1 MNYYVNTK
9 EPRRGDIF
17 YITHAKNFNNGI
29 TLDTTGRPGV
39 IVSSDDLNKNSD
51 YIEVV
56 YLTTQEKKPMRTHTS
71 VHCKSDSTALCET
84 IHTVDKGRLGNYVR
98 TVSDEEMNGIEHGLK
113 WSLGLYEEPVCT
125 ERAAEN
131 KSVTQGFNSD
141 LGSLT
146 LKGRQKIVELSAE
159 RNMYKTLYED
169 LLAKVIK

>member
-39 IVSSDDLNKNSD
+39 IVSSDELNKNSD

-56 YLTTQEKKPMRTHTS
+56 YLTTQEKKPMPTHAS
-71 VHCKSDSTALCET
+71 VYCKNDSTALCEA
-84 IHTVDKGRLGNYVR
+84 IHTVEKGRLGNYVR
-98 TVSDEEMNGIEHGLK
+98 TVSDDEMDGIEHGLK

-125 ERAAEN
+125 ERVAEN
-131 KSVTQGFNSD
+131 KSVTQGFDSD